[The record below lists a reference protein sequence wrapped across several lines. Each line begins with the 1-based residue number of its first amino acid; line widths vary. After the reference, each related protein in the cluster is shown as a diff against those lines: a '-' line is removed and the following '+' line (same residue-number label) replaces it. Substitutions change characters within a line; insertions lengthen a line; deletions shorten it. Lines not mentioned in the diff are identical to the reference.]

1 MVHYVSRGA
10 AATRADEATPLRGR
24 DADADRASRTAHRAR
39 VAFGVGAAGLALVG
53 LGSFTGALTER
64 PTTTTTT
71 TMMSL
76 LGQGG
81 SDLAPGTYL
90 VQGGYQRQKNRA
102 ESAWC
107 RWSDGNG
114 YNGMNGF
121 RCAGHCDADW
131 PHAGDKAETIEIGA
145 VNDAD
150 GNDSGYRTIKRVA
163 PDSGGESWC
172 VTDKHNERGRG
183 WPGFK
188 KRFILCDKQK
198 TSDDDYGTPGKFE
211 IKSIG
216 NGLHGIKSLDWGAF
230 CHDKGG
236 KAECAYPGTLNPHA
250 KWRFIHVN
258 DTANYFD
265 SCPSDSA

>member
-10 AATRADEATPLRGR
+10 LATRADEATPLRGHD
-24 DADADRASRTAHRAR
+24 DATDRASRTHRAR
-39 VAFGVGAAGLALVG
+39 VASVVGVAGLALVG
-53 LGSFTGALTER
+53 LGYASGAVTVG
-64 PTTTTTT
+64 PTFVTTTT
-71 TMMSL
+71 SA

-81 SDLAPGTYL
+81 SNLAPGTYL
-90 VQGGYQRQKNRA
+90 VQGGYGRQKNRP
-102 ESAWC
+102 EQAWC

-114 YNGMNGF
+114 YNGMHGF
-121 RCAGHCDADW
+121 RCAGRCDANW
-131 PHAGDKAETIEIGA
+131 PHARDKAETIEIGA
-145 VNDAD
+145 VNDGD
-150 GNDSGYRTIKRVA
+150 GNDTGYRTIKRVA
-163 PDSGGESWC
+163 PDSGVESWC
-172 VTDKHNERGRG
+172 VTDKNNERGRG

-216 NGLHGIKSLDWGAF
+216 DGDYGIKSLDWGQF

-236 KAECAYPGTLNPHA
+236 KAECAFAGTLNPHA
-250 KWRFIHVN
+250 KWRFVRVN

>member
-1 MVHYVSRGA
+1 VFQHQSIESIDRSTARAPHAVAHVRARITAPVDDRSLSLTGRVMVHYVSRGA

-71 TMMSL
+71 MSL

-121 RCAGHCDADW
+121 RCAGH
-131 PHAGDKAETIEIGA
+131 
-145 VNDAD
+145 
-150 GNDSGYRTIKRVA
+150 
-163 PDSGGESWC
+163 
-172 VTDKHNERGRG
+172 
-183 WPGFK
+183 
-188 KRFILCDKQK
+188 
-198 TSDDDYGTPGKFE
+198 
-211 IKSIG
+211 
-216 NGLHGIKSLDWGAF
+216 
-230 CHDKGG
+230 
-236 KAECAYPGTLNPHA
+236 
-250 KWRFIHVN
+250 
-258 DTANYFD
+258 
-265 SCPSDSA
+265 

>member
-1 MVHYVSRGA
+1 
-10 AATRADEATPLRGR
+10 
-24 DADADRASRTAHRAR
+24 
-39 VAFGVGAAGLALVG
+39 
-53 LGSFTGALTER
+53 
-64 PTTTTTT
+64 
-71 TMMSL
+71 
-76 LGQGG
+76 
-81 SDLAPGTYL
+81 
-90 VQGGYQRQKNRA
+90 
-102 ESAWC
+102 
-107 RWSDGNG
+107 
-114 YNGMNGF
+114 MNGF
-121 RCAGHCDADW
+121 RCAGHCDGDW

-145 VNDAD
+145 VNDAH

-172 VTDKHNERGRG
+172 VTDKQNERGRG

-211 IKSIG
+211 ITSIG
-216 NGLHGIKSLDWGAF
+216 NGFHGIKSLDWGDF

-236 KAECAYPGTLNPHA
+236 KAECAYPGTLSSHA
-250 KWRFIHVN
+250 KWRFVPVN